1 MSNNNFTVSIIVIGN
16 INTLEHRL
24 NKKIINI
31 YYLNKKRSAYSIFKI
46 RKVIKEI
53 NPDYIFS
60 SISHLNLIA
69 LICKKLFFFKSK
81 IIIRETTNL
90 KIKYSRKNIENYF
103 FKILIKILYNS
114 ADLIIVPSNEIR
126 NNLIDQ
132 FHIFNNKLFILNNPL
147 DTNYIEYL
155 SNQKSELHYFTKNF
169 LNKKIAICI
178 GRLSPVKKLIKIIDI
193 FSKFLQTNNHW
204 ILIIIGHGEQSKE
217 LSLLIQKKKL
227 KKNILIFDNLP
238 NHFVFYKISN
248 LFVQYSEREGL
259 SNSLLEALYFEVPVV
274 ISNVSEG
281 QNALLK
287 HLNCGLVVSN
297 DNELLNSFNLA
308 NLNKIPKSDRNM
320 VINLYESSKITKKF
334 INRLNNL

>member
-1 MSNNNFTVSIIVIGN
+1 MKLSQDLREVNIKKISFLIQNLTVGGAENVIINLANQMSNNNFTVSIIVIGN
-16 INTLEHRL
+16 IKTLEHRL

-69 LICKKLFFFKSK
+69 LICKKLFFLKSK
-81 IIIRETTNL
+81 IIIRETTDL
-90 KIKYSRKNIENYF
+90 KIKYNRKNFENYL
-103 FKILIKILYNS
+103 FKILIKIFYNS
-114 ADLIIVPSNEIR
+114 ADLIIVQSNEIK

-132 FHIFNNKLFILNNPL
+132 FDIFNNKLFILNNPL

-155 SNQKSELHYFTKNF
+155 SNQKSELHHFTKNF

-204 ILIIIGHGEQSKE
+204 VLIIIGHGEQFKE
-217 LSLLIQKKKL
+217 LSQLIQKKK
-227 KKNILIFDNLP
+227 N
-238 NHFVFYKISN
+238 
-248 LFVQYSEREGL
+248 
-259 SNSLLEALYFEVPVV
+259 
-274 ISNVSEG
+274 
-281 QNALLK
+281 
-287 HLNCGLVVSN
+287 
-297 DNELLNSFNLA
+297 
-308 NLNKIPKSDRNM
+308 
-320 VINLYESSKITKKF
+320 
-334 INRLNNL
+334 